1 MVVHA
6 VIPALGRQKEKPYQ
20 PWMHGEPLSETAGHE
35 KPGCQVSE
43 DERRRKCRGPVPEGS
58 LNSGSTGKG
67 PGSLPEFVAL
77 TWPLWRRWMASFLWA
92 GERVG
97 GEEAEVLV
105 SESKRKEGLFSSDCR
120 S

>member
-6 VIPALGRQKEKPYQ
+6 IIPALGRQKEKPYQ

-43 DERRRKCRGPVPEGS
+43 DERRRKRRGPVLEGGPEPQE
-58 LNSGSTGKG
+58 SGQR
-67 PGSLPEFVAL
+67 
-77 TWPLWRRWMASFLWA
+77 PLWRRWMASFLWA
-92 GERVG
+92 GERVC

-105 SESKRKEGLFSSDCR
+105 SWSKRKEELFSSDCG